1 MTDVSVNG
9 GASTGLDDLGGTTSE
24 DDQNVELLGAASVG
38 LGVLGFFT
46 LLRLA
51 DRRDRSPFR
60 ALMLFF
66 ATTAESTGATV
77 LGTLVISKSRRGAA
91 SSQGFLLGATGTV
104 LGILTTAL
112 NLNWMRTRRRI

>member
-9 GASTGLDDLGGTTSE
+9 GLSTDLDDLGGATSDE
-24 DDQNVELLGAASVG
+24 DQNMELLGAASAG
-38 LGVLGFFT
+38 LGVLGFLT

-77 LGTLVISKSRRGAA
+77 LGALVISKSPRGAA
-91 SSQGFLLGATGTV
+91 STRGLLLGAAGTV
-104 LGILTTAL
+104 LGALTTVL
-112 NLNWMRTRRRI
+112 NFNWMRTRRRI